1 MSPTSSFWKRV
12 PAVWKVLTLIAAF
25 IGAGAAAHAYFE
37 RYITKAE
44 MERHV
49 AAEAGLRDQ
58 IRQLREADA
67 KRSADIAAIKELAAD
82 TRDDVKRLLQHM
94 LRYPPPR
101 RGGR

>member
-1 MSPTSSFWKRV
+1 MSSPSSFWNRV

-37 RYITKAE
+37 RYVTKDE
-44 MERHV
+44 MSKHTADEV
-49 AAEAGLRDQ
+49 GLREQ

-67 KRSADIAAIKELAAD
+67 KRAADIAAIKELAAD